1 MQAFFALQAFFAPM
15 TAHNGIF
22 YAKLIGGFVAVCLLL
37 GLLHVLPR
45 QYRKWIVALFT
56 FLAGL
61 YYATEFFWPAKG
73 DPSENWLTPSQEFV
87 SNATSVVG
95 SFAVGVG
102 VISLIHLHLRNVLKQ
117 RQGWGN
123 SIVLIV
129 SFLAMLIFGLM
140 AEYAPEKRIFNNTT
154 ASDIFE
160 FLFVGG
166 FTNLGAAM
174 FSLIAFFIASASYR
188 AFRIRSL
195 ESSLL
200 MIAALI
206 VMLGSVS
213 LGVAITQAIPNDD
226 GFAANFRIE
235 RIAQWLMQQVNSP
248 AQRGILFG
256 LVIGELAISLR
267 LWLSLE
273 RGAYFDEE
281 L

>member
-1 MQAFFALQAFFAPM
+1 LHDFFVVH
-15 TAHNGIF
+15 AHNGQF
-22 YAKLIGGFVAVCLLL
+22 YGKLIGGFVAVCLLL
-37 GLLHVLPR
+37 GMLHILPR
-45 QYRKWIVALFT
+45 QYRKWIVAFFT

-61 YYATEFFWPAKG
+61 YYALEFFWPAKG

-102 VISLIHLHLRNVLKQ
+102 VISVLHLHGRNILKQ

-140 AEYAPEKRIFNNTT
+140 AEYTPATRIFGNTT
-154 ASDIFE
+154 ASDVFE
-160 FLFVGG
+160 FLFEGG
-166 FTNLGAAM
+166 FNNLGAAM

-188 AFRIRSL
+188 AFRVRSL

-213 LGVAITQAIPNDD
+213 LGVAITQGLPD
-226 GFAANFRIE
+226 GDSFVSNFRME
-235 RIAQWLMQQVNSP
+235 RIAQWLMQQINSP

-256 LVIGELAISLR
+256 LVTGGLAISLR